1 MKWKTMNESSSRYV
15 GIPLCSVCVEHAG
28 RSAPLQVVLSG
39 EGADEVYGG
48 YLYFHKAPDAEEF
61 HRETIRKTTRLHQW
75 DVCRANKSTFAF
87 GLEARVPFLDKA
99 FLDLSFDIDPKEK
112 MIDRTDKPDG
122 VHPRIE
128 KYLLRK
134 AFDTPEDPYL
144 PESVLWRQ
152 KEQFSDGVGYDWVD
166 GLKDYA
172 EEVVTVWSRY
182 LEHCP
187 TMP

>member
-1 MKWKTMNESSSRYV
+1 MW
-15 GIPLCSVCVEHAG
+15 
-28 RSAPLQVVLSG
+28 LQVVLSG

-61 HRETIRKTTRLHQW
+61 HKETLRKTTRLHQW

-87 GLEARVPFLDKA
+87 GLEARVPFLDKE
-99 FLDLSFDIDPKEK
+99 FLDLSFEIDPKEK
-112 MIDRTDKPDG
+112 MIDRSDKPDG
-122 VHPRIE
+122 KHPRIE
-128 KYLLRK
+128 KYLIRK
-134 AFDTPEDPYL
+134 AFDTPDDPYL

-172 EEVVTVWSRY
+172 EEIVTVRIFSRY
-182 LEHCP
+182 FLVHLRVVGYSHVILALLLQHRCSCVSG
-187 TMP
+187 

>member
-1 MKWKTMNESSSRYV
+1 MVITGCVYLSRTARM
-15 GIPLCSVCVEHAG
+15 I
-28 RSAPLQVVLSG
+28 SAEAQREIVILQNSPKKKPWVQVVLSG

-48 YLYFHKAPDAEEF
+48 YLYFHKAPDPEEF

-87 GLEARVPFLDKA
+87 GLEARVPFLDKD
-99 FLDLSFDIDPKEK
+99 FLDLSFEIDPKEK
-112 MIDRTDKPDG
+112 MIDRTEKPDG

-128 KYLLRK
+128 KYLIRK
-134 AFDTPEDPYL
+134 AFDTPDDPYL

-166 GLKDYA
+166 SLKDYA
-172 EEVVTVWSRY
+172 EEIVTVR
-182 LEHCP
+182 LP
-187 TMP
+187 P